1 MEIRSVKDFRS
12 ALGPKQP
19 RVKAASRRGLIN
31 TGTALRKPGS
41 WPGREIWLILVR
53 LSFLAKILICASPP
67 SRKTLSWR
75 PTMRFQMRRELKKFL
90 SQWYLGFLNILV
102 LIGYCPTHLMG
113 SFNAEIQEVL
123 FHPCLCLFIN
133 QHINTQ
139 KEQYTN
145 SCRLRHC
152 KFAHEQRMTATKFWS
167 NHRILIFSKTGSTYR
182 K

>member
-1 MEIRSVKDFRS
+1 MKDFRS
-12 ALGPKQP
+12 ALGPKQTQ
-19 RVKAASRRGLIN
+19 VKAASRRGLVN

-53 LSFLAKILICASPP
+53 FSFLAKILICALPP
-67 SRKTLSWR
+67 FRKANHEV
-75 PTMRFQMRRELKKFL
+75 PDKKRRELKKFL

-102 LIGYCPTHLMG
+102 LIGYCPTLLMG

-167 NHRILIFSKTGSTYR
+167 NHRILIFSKMGST
-182 K
+182 